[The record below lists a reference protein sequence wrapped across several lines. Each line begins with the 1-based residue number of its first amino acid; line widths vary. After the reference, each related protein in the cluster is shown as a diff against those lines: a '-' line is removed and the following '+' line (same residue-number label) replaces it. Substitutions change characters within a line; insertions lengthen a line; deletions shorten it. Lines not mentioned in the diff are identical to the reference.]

1 MFGSI
6 FMIIQPINSRI
17 GGREVCTITKCNDIS
32 RYILVISHQ
41 LIAKQ
46 PISSEMG
53 VKPI

>member
-6 FMIIQPINSRI
+6 FMIIQPINPRI
-17 GGREVCTITKCNDIS
+17 GGGEVVQSLCNDIS
-32 RYILVISHQ
+32 RCILDISHQ

-46 PISSEMG
+46 PVSSEMG